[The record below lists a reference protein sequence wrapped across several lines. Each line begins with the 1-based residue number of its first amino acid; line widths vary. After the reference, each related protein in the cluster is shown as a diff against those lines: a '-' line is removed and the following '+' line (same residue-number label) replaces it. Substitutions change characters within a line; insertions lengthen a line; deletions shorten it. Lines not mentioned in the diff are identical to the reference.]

1 MKKMIILTALAVL
14 LGVATATAQQIAV
27 VSEGGETSVFTTL
40 QAAIEGAAPSS
51 VIYLPGGSFPLP
63 DNVKITKKLT
73 IIGIGHKPN
82 NDNVDGVTIISGNL
96 FFNEGSSGSA
106 VMGCYLSGIVL
117 IGDGGSIVNNT
128 VVKCCNIGDFQ
139 ILNNQCLGTY
149 INQNY
154 IRGRNSHCSDGEV
167 VLKNNIMKGIKHING
182 GTIQNNIF
190 THWADAYTGSLN
202 YIYNSIVTNNV
213 ITCIWTGNGSSFR
226 FGDNI
231 FSNNIQL
238 EPFGENVILLEEGKT
253 WEDLFVN
260 WNWNENDAAVNSL
273 SDFHFKDEYKQYEN
287 QIGIYGGSG
296 FNDHQTA
303 PVPYIMAKRI
313 AEETDEAGQL
323 RIQVRVKAGD

>member
-1 MKKMIILTALAVL
+1 
-14 LGVATATAQQIAV
+14 
-27 VSEGGETSVFTTL
+27 
-40 QAAIEGAAPSS
+40 
-51 VIYLPGGSFPLP
+51 
-63 DNVKITKKLT
+63 
-73 IIGIGHKPN
+73 
-82 NDNVDGVTIISGNL
+82 
-96 FFNEGSSGSA
+96 
-106 VMGCYLSGIVL
+106 
-117 IGDGGSIVNNT
+117 
-128 VVKCCNIGDFQ
+128 
-139 ILNNQCLGTY
+139 
-149 INQNY
+149 
-154 IRGRNSHCSDGEV
+154 
-167 VLKNNIMKGIKHING
+167 MKGIKHING

-213 ITCIWTGNGSSFR
+213 ITCIWTGNGSYFH

-287 QIGIYGGSG
+287 QIGIYGGTG

-303 PVPYIMAKRI
+303 PVPYIVAKRI
-313 AEETDEAGQL
+313 DQETDAAGKL
-323 RIQVRVKAGD
+323 TIHVRVKAGE

>member
-1 MKKMIILTALAVL
+1 MIILTALAVL

-154 IRGRNSHCSDGEV
+154 IRGRNS
-167 VLKNNIMKGIKHING
+167 
-182 GTIQNNIF
+182 
-190 THWADAYTGSLN
+190 
-202 YIYNSIVTNNV
+202 
-213 ITCIWTGNGSSFR
+213 
-226 FGDNI
+226 
-231 FSNNIQL
+231 
-238 EPFGENVILLEEGKT
+238 
-253 WEDLFVN
+253 
-260 WNWNENDAAVNSL
+260 
-273 SDFHFKDEYKQYEN
+273 
-287 QIGIYGGSG
+287 
-296 FNDHQTA
+296 
-303 PVPYIMAKRI
+303 
-313 AEETDEAGQL
+313 
-323 RIQVRVKAGD
+323 